1 MPISSPAPD
10 PNVLFYKRTREDG
23 RVEIATMTTIEENK
37 EQEAWRGRFMV
48 PGQAPFFMDQYSSEL
63 SAWDPVYALTQDDI
77 EGLVERVSQRVVEIM
92 TLGSSSPSD
101 IVMAGMSILNSSTVS
116 EAVEKAVE
124 VTTSPEEFDCGHC
137 SKTYKYEK
145 SYKKHLLSAH
155 GIE

>member
-1 MPISSPAPD
+1 MPTATAAPD
-10 PNVLFYKRTREDG
+10 PNVLFYKRTRDDG
-23 RVEIATMTTIEENK
+23 RVEIATVTTIEEHK
-37 EQEAWRGRFMV
+37 EFSSWRARFMV

-63 SAWDPVYALTQDDI
+63 SSWDAVYALTQEDI
-77 EGLVERVSQRVVEIM
+77 ESLVERVSQRVVEIM
-92 TLGSSSPSD
+92 TLGTSSPSD
-101 IVMAGMSILNSSTVS
+101 IVMAGMSVLNSSTVS

-124 VTTSPEEFDCGHC
+124 VTTSPVEFDCGHC